1 MVIAPFTRQELADL
15 WEFDRR
21 VERGTERYEL
31 NAREKPLFEDYP
43 DCRAAVDAAMKKGR
57 IVYRPDALK
66 QLHRMGLRNY
76 DRIVEATG
84 VSRSVL
90 WKSITHRA
98 EPGRNQIAKVLYRLQ
113 VPMETLFEYRETE
126 RE

>member
-31 NAREKPLFEDYP
+31 NSREKPFFEDYP
-43 DCRAAVDAAMKKGR
+43 ECRAAVDAAMKKGR

-84 VSRSVL
+84 VSRSVI

>member
-1 MVIAPFTRQELADL
+1 MPVIAPFTDQELADL

-21 VERGTERYEL
+21 VERGAERYEL
-31 NAREKPLFEDYP
+31 NSREKPFFEDYP
-43 DCRAAVDAAMKKGR
+43 ECRAAVDAAMKKGR

-84 VSRSVL
+84 VSP
-90 WKSITHRA
+90 
-98 EPGRNQIAKVLYRLQ
+98 ECD
-113 VPMETLFEYRETE
+113 MEIHHPQGGAGQKPDRKGPLPAAGANGDAL
-126 RE
+126 

>member
-1 MVIAPFTRQELADL
+1 
-15 WEFDRR
+15 
-21 VERGTERYEL
+21 
-31 NAREKPLFEDYP
+31 
-43 DCRAAVDAAMKKGR
+43 MKKGR

>member
-1 MVIAPFTRQELADL
+1 
-15 WEFDRR
+15 
-21 VERGTERYEL
+21 
-31 NAREKPLFEDYP
+31 
-43 DCRAAVDAAMKKGR
+43 MKKGR

-84 VSRSVL
+84 VL
-90 WKSITHRA
+90 IWKSITHRA
-98 EPGRNQIAKVLYRLQ
+98 DPGRNQIAKVLYRLQ
-113 VPMETLFEYRETE
+113 VPMETLFEYREIE

>member
-21 VERGTERYEL
+21 VERGTTERYEL
-31 NAREKPLFEDYP
+31 NAREEPFFEDYP
-43 DCRAAVDAAMKKGR
+43 ECRAAVDAAMKKGR
-57 IVYRPDALK
+57 I
-66 QLHRMGLRNY
+66 
-76 DRIVEATG
+76 

-113 VPMETLFEYRETE
+113 VPMETLFEYREKG
-126 RE
+126 